1 MQKALDSVSQR
12 SLDETQVEGL
22 IGNLTALEKE
32 AHAELKEAR
41 LLGSS
46 STDSLLYYN
55 NLGETMAKANT
66 SKADALQ
73 IVQGKLSRLQKS
85 DIVEKSVLWYSSNT
99 LAVSYTKTNIEM
111 LHFSV
116 VSLKDFCLVSA
127 TASFYSNILF
137 VVPGKLL

>member
-12 SLDETQVEGL
+12 SLDETQIEGL

-99 LAVSYTKTNIEM
+99 LAVSYTKTNI
-111 LHFSV
+111 
-116 VSLKDFCLVSA
+116 
-127 TASFYSNILF
+127 
-137 VVPGKLL
+137 